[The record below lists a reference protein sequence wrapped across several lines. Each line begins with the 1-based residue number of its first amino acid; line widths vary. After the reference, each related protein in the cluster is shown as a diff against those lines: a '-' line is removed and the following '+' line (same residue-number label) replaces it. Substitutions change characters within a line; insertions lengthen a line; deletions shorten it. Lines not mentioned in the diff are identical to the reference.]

1 MNEFKIFKQIHIFI
15 YTTLFCVQIIHF
27 MEVNFIKLN
36 KYDIKLKLDIEL
48 IHIKHDM
55 VNTC

>member
-1 MNEFKIFKQIHIFI
+1 
-15 YTTLFCVQIIHF
+15 